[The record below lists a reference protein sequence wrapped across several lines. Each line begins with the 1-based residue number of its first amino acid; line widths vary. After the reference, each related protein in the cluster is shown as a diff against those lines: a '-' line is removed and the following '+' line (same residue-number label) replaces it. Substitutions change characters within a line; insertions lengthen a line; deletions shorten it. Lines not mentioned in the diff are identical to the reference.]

1 MVADRKSLSFG
12 RYLKTVRLEK
22 GIDLAEVSEETK
34 IGMDYLLLIE
44 KEDHDGLPADVFVKG
59 FLHAY
64 AQAIGA
70 DGKEVV
76 KLYTASRQAFQDTAE
91 FDADIVRAGQ
101 AFWPRLL
108 MSLGAF
114 LGIIIATIF
123 VISVFDGTPPG
134 DDSKLKASKEIIR
147 DTPSKDIPEPNVV
160 NEQSGNVSEKLLLKV
175 VTVED
180 TWMKITVDR
189 QSPREYSLRPGD
201 LLELEASLGY
211 NLLIGNAAGV
221 QLTLNE
227 KPVEISGKRGQVKHI
242 QLPKP

>member
-1 MVADRKSLSFG
+1 MVANIKSLSFG

-22 GIDLAEVSEETK
+22 GIDLEEVAEETK

-44 KEDHDGLPADVFVKG
+44 KEDHDRLPASVFVKG
-59 FLHAY
+59 FLRAY

-70 DGKEVV
+70 DSEEVI
-76 KLYTASRQAFQDTAE
+76 KLYTASRQTFQDTAE
-91 FDADIVRAGQ
+91 FDADIIRAGK

-108 MSLGAF
+108 MSLGLF
-114 LGIIIATIF
+114 LGIIIMSIF
-123 VISVFDGTPPG
+123 VVSIFDDRPSG
-134 DDSKLKASKEIIR
+134 DDSKLNVSKEINR
-147 DTPSKDIPEPNVV
+147 DIPFKDVPESSIV
-160 NEQSGNVSEKLLLKV
+160 NKQSGDVSEKLLLKV

-201 LLELEASLGY
+201 LLEFEASLGY

-221 QLTLNE
+221 QLTLNG
-227 KPVEISGKRGQVKHI
+227 KPVEIMGKHGQVKHVQI
-242 QLPKP
+242 P

>member
-1 MVADRKSLSFG
+1 MVANRKSLSFG

-22 GIDLAEVSEETK
+22 GIGLKEVAEETK
-34 IGMDYLLLIE
+34 VGMDYLLLIE
-44 KEDHDGLPADVFVKG
+44 KEDHDRLPADVFVKG
-59 FLHAY
+59 FLRAY

-70 DGKEVV
+70 DDEEVV
-76 KLYTASRQAFQDTAE
+76 KLYTASRQTFQDTAE
-91 FDADIVRAGQ
+91 FDADIIKAGQ

-108 MSLGAF
+108 ISLGVF
-114 LGIIIATIF
+114 LGIIIMSIF
-123 VISVFDGTPPG
+123 MISVFDERPPS
-134 DDSKLKASKEIIR
+134 DDSRLNVSKEINR
-147 DTPSKDIPEPNVV
+147 DIPFKDVQEPNVV

-201 LLELEASLGY
+201 LLEFEASLGY

-221 QLTLNE
+221 QLTLND
-227 KPVEISGKRGQVKHI
+227 KPVEILGKHGQVKHI
-242 QLPKP
+242 QIP

>member
-1 MVADRKSLSFG
+1 MVANGKSLSFG

-22 GIDLAEVSEETK
+22 GIGLEEVAEETK

-44 KEDHDGLPADVFVKG
+44 KEDHDRLPAAVFVKG
-59 FLHAY
+59 FLRAY

-70 DGKEVV
+70 DGEEVV
-76 KLYTASRQAFQDTAE
+76 KLYTASRQTFQDTAE
-91 FDADIVRAGQ
+91 FDADIIKAGQ

-108 MSLGAF
+108 MSLGVF
-114 LGIIIATIF
+114 LGIIVMSII
-123 VISVFDGTPPG
+123 VISVFDDRPPS
-134 DDSKLKASKEIIR
+134 DDSKLNVSKEINRNI
-147 DTPSKDIPEPNVV
+147 PFKDVQEPNVV

-201 LLELEASLGY
+201 LLEFEASLGY

-221 QLTLNE
+221 QLTLNG
-227 KPVEISGKRGQVKHI
+227 KPVEISGKHGQVKHI
-242 QLPKP
+242 QIP

>member
-1 MVADRKSLSFG
+1 MVANRKSLSFG

-22 GIDLAEVSEETK
+22 GIDLEEVSEETK
-34 IGMDYLLLIE
+34 VGMDYLLLIE
-44 KEDHDGLPADVFVKG
+44 KEDHDRLPADVFVKG
-59 FLHAY
+59 FLRAY
-64 AQAIGA
+64 AQAIGT
-70 DGKEVV
+70 DGEEVV
-76 KLYTASRQAFQDTAE
+76 KLYTASRQTFQDTAE
-91 FDADIVRAGQ
+91 FDADIIRAGQ

-114 LGIIIATIF
+114 LGIIVVSIF
-123 VISVFDGTPPG
+123 VISVFDDRPPM
-134 DDSKLKASKEIIR
+134 DDSKLNVSKEINR
-147 DTPSKDIPEPNVV
+147 DIPFKDVQEPIVV

-211 NLLIGNAAGV
+211 NLLIGNAGGV
-221 QLTLNE
+221 QLTLNG
-227 KPVEISGKRGQVKHI
+227 KPVEVLGKHGQVEHI
-242 QLPKP
+242 QIP

>member
-1 MVADRKSLSFG
+1 MVANRKSLSFG

-22 GIDLAEVSEETK
+22 GIGLKEVAEETK
-34 IGMDYLLLIE
+34 VGMDYLLLIE
-44 KEDHDGLPADVFVKG
+44 KEDHDRLPAGVFVKG
-59 FLHAY
+59 FLRAY

-70 DGKEVV
+70 DGEEVV
-76 KLYTASRQAFQDTAE
+76 KLYTASRQTFQDTAE
-91 FDADIVRAGQ
+91 FDADIIKAGQ

-108 MSLGAF
+108 ISLGVF
-114 LGIIIATIF
+114 LGIIIMSIF
-123 VISVFDGTPPG
+123 MISVFDERPPS
-134 DDSKLKASKEIIR
+134 DDSRLNVSKEINR
-147 DTPSKDIPEPNVV
+147 DIPFKDVQEPNVV

-201 LLELEASLGY
+201 LLEFEASLGY

-221 QLTLNE
+221 QLTLND
-227 KPVEISGKRGQVKHI
+227 KPVEILGKHGQVKHI
-242 QLPKP
+242 QIP